1 MVLHGLAGQI
11 PEPVRDLGLQVTM
24 GQTSCL
30 LATQPLQ
37 RLREQPTQGTKRVL
51 VGFQRV
57 RLHPGLLLSRFG
69 LRHQDRREGAPSYRS
84 TRPWPPETQR
94 QPPSRV
100 GATPFGFTSLMLMK
114 SFACGRLVECWISPC
129 ALTSFVAADAARR
142 PAANATTTPS
152 TANAATSRVSRIPFR

>member
-1 MVLHGLAGQI
+1 GQI

-37 RLREQPTQGTKRVL
+37 RLREQPTQGTERVL

-69 LRHQDRREGAPSYRS
+69 FDTKTVEKE
-84 TRPWPPETQR
+84 PPHISINT
-94 QPPSRV
+94 PM
-100 GATPFGFTSLMLMK
+100 ATGN
-114 SFACGRLVECWISPC
+114 
-129 ALTSFVAADAARR
+129 AA
-142 PAANATTTPS
+142 S
-152 TANAATSRVSRIPFR
+152 TAVPGWSHTQTKPPPRRNH

>member
-1 MVLHGLAGQI
+1 KMVLHGLAGQI

-100 GATPFGFTSLMLMK
+100 GATPESLDHGDKVLPQK
-114 SFACGRLVECWISPC
+114 LSGNLIEG
-129 ALTSFVAADAARR
+129 
-142 PAANATTTPS
+142 
-152 TANAATSRVSRIPFR
+152 SRFPLPGSLPGPQ